1 MYSIRYLCSFLILSL
16 LLASCISNTPSLSPA
31 DQFSPAAPTPT
42 FITVFAAASL
52 SEAFTEIGQN
62 FTILNPGVE
71 VIFNFAGSQQLAQ
84 QIDQGAP
91 VDVFAS
97 ANRAQMDVA
106 VASGRVLTST
116 QQIFAYNRLVVVTPT
131 DNPAGITT
139 LQDLR
144 NTGIKLIF
152 AAQEVPVGQ
161 YSLDFLDK
169 ADAANTLGAGYKA
182 AVLANVVSYEE
193 NVRAVLAKVMLGEAD
208 AGIVYRSDLAQY
220 TVGEDGSQRLVHLI
234 EIPDNLNTLAA
245 YPIAPLDDSPHRE
258 VTQQLIDYVLS
269 SGGQQAL
276 QKYGF
281 ITVKE
286 IQ

>member
-1 MYSIRYLCSFLILSL
+1 MVRLHSLFSFLVLSL
-16 LLASCISNTPSLSPA
+16 LLAGCTANGLLSPPA
-31 DQFSPAAPTPT
+31 TQSSPAAPTP
-42 FITVFAAASL
+42 IRLTVFAAASL

-71 VIFNFAGSQQLAQ
+71 VTFNFAGSQQLAQ

-116 QQIFAYNRLVVVTPT
+116 QQIFAYNRLVVVTPA

-152 AAQEVPVGQ
+152 AAQDVPVGQ

-182 AVLANVVSYEE
+182 AVIANVVSYEE
-193 NVRAVLAKVMLGEAD
+193 NVRAVLSKVMLGEAD
-208 AGIVYRSDLAQY
+208 AGIVYGSDIAQ
-220 TVGEDGSQRLVHLI
+220 VDPGADGSQMLVQLI

-245 YPIAPLDDSPHRE
+245 YPIAPLDDSPHGE
-258 VTQQLIDYVLS
+258 VAQQFVDYVLAPE
-269 SGGQQAL
+269 GQQVL

-281 ITVKE
+281 IA
-286 IQ
+286 INNP